1 MKLRNPFKLEKL
13 RIDSFRNRRRLG
25 LPDRQIKVMFNPAS
39 FTMRH
44 ENRFHRHQGINT
56 SGARAT
62 FSHARADELSLEL
75 VFDGTGVSDTG
86 VLAFTPLA
94 TPTVTK
100 QIDGFLTACFY
111 LDGQIHEPK
120 YLTIHWGDGPLA
132 NFECRL
138 KDVEINYTAFDKS
151 GAPLRAT
158 VKATFVQGLDPEKR
172 SRRDRKSSPDLSHR
186 RVVRAGDTLP
196 LLCREIYGSAAPYLI
211 VAAANGLDDFRRL
224 EPGREL
230 VFPPLTAPPAPPP
243 AAD

>member
-13 RIDSFRNRRRLG
+13 RIDSFRNRRRAG
-25 LPDRQIKVMFNPAS
+25 LPDARITAMFNPAS
-39 FTMRH
+39 FSMRH

-56 SGARAT
+56 SGARDT

-75 VFDGTGVSDTG
+75 IFDGTGVGDTG
-86 VLAFTPLA
+86 VLALTPLA
-94 TPTVTK
+94 TPSVAK
-100 QIDGFLTACFY
+100 QIDKFLAACFY

-158 VKATFVQGLDPEKR
+158 IKATFVQGLDPEKR

-186 RVVRAGDTLP
+186 RIVRAGDTLP
-196 LLCREIYGSAAPYLI
+196 LLCREIYGSTAPYLV
-211 VAAANGLDDFRRL
+211 VAAANGLDHFREL
-224 EPGREL
+224 EPGSEL
-230 VFPPLTAPPAPPP
+230 VFPPLTGPNPPAPV
-243 AAD
+243 DG